1 VIDVLVVG
9 AGAVGL
15 YAAAAFA
22 TAGLDVEVW
31 EKRGGAD
38 DDADPE
44 SRPRLSRAIGIHP
57 PALHALDIV
66 GLGTGLGVGA
76 AVASEAVQVRRA
88 HARVTTAV
96 GAGARPVR
104 IGGVSFADVSR
115 RFPFVATLPQHR
127 TEALLDEAIA
137 GLATASG
144 HGTVAITRGIEVVG
158 IAPDARGVTVRGVSA
173 STARASRGARTTAPG
188 ATAPDA
194 AALDASARAGRQTT
208 ARFVVI
214 AEGSG
219 GLSSRRLGVH
229 SRERTYPDTYLMGDA
244 TDATGDGEDAVVT
257 LSPDGVVESFP
268 LPGGVRRFVAHTPTL
283 LDGAGPETLAR
294 LVATRTGHRFDA
306 ASVTMLSTFG
316 VRRRI
321 ADRFTVGSRI
331 AIVGDAAHEI
341 SPIGGQGMNLGWL
354 DVAELVPVVVALL
367 RAPVPG
373 AAVVAATESL
383 DAWSARRRRVAVM
396 AARQAELNMRVSA
409 PGSSAA
415 LRVRSVALGAALRGR
430 SGATLARVYAM
441 GGDPA
446 GAR

>member
-1 VIDVLVVG
+1 MTDVLVVG

-31 EKRGGAD
+31 EKRGGAEGS
-38 DDADPE
+38 AGPE
-44 SRPRLSRAIGIHP
+44 TRPRLSRAIGIHP
-57 PALHALDIV
+57 PALHALDLV
-66 GLGTGLGVGA
+66 GMGAEAGVGA

-104 IGGVSFADVSR
+104 IGGVSFADVSH

-127 TEALLDEAIA
+127 TEALLEEAIA
-137 GLATASG
+137 GLSTAPG
-144 HGTVAITRGIEVVG
+144 RGTVTITRGIEVVG
-158 IAPDARGVTVRGVSA
+158 IAPDARGVTVRGVPVSA
-173 STARASRGARTTAPG
+173 DTG
-188 ATAPDA
+188 AT
-194 AALDASARAGRQTT
+194 SRAGRQTT

-244 TDATGDGEDAVVT
+244 TDATGDGEDAAVT

-283 LDGAGPETLAR
+283 LDGAEPETLAR
-294 LVATRTGHRFDA
+294 LVATRTGHRFDP

-367 RAPVPG
+367 RGPVASAAAAPAP
-373 AAVVAATESL
+373 ASL
-383 DAWSARRRRVAVM
+383 DAWSARRRRVAVA

-409 PGSSAA
+409 PGSPAALRLRSAA
-415 LRVRSVALGAALRGR
+415 LRAALHGR
-430 SGATLARVYAM
+430 SGAALARVYTM
-441 GGDPA
+441 GGDPP
-446 GAR
+446 GVS